1 LGQISQL
8 TSASAL
14 LGVISLQSA
23 NNQSKIIMKT
33 IIIGLLAI
41 FVAIIAQI
49 AFIGVNGLT
58 IISIPTTIYFGFEV
72 IEKLTENKSNC

>member
-1 LGQISQL
+1 
-8 TSASAL
+8 
-14 LGVISLQSA
+14 
-23 NNQSKIIMKT
+23 MKT

-49 AFIGVNGLT
+49 ALIGVNGLT
-58 IISIPTTIYFGFEV
+58 IISIPTTIYLGFEV